1 MSFTSIAYLL
11 FTAGC
16 AMIYYLIPGCASRY
30 QYFVLLIFSYVFYL
44 LNGPALIFF
53 LLFTTFSTF
62 FAARLLDRL
71 EDRMKQLGRGAE
83 NKARRQEIRKKKKAI
98 FILCLVLNFGVL
110 FFLKYLDVW
119 TWALPLGISFYT
131 FQSMGYLIDVYWGRT
146 CAEQH
151 PTRFMLFVS
160 FFPQILQGP
169 IGRYERLMPQL
180 AGETEVD
187 GKMVC
192 TGHRLDLV
200 QVEHGAQRMLWGY
213 FLKFVIADR
222 AGAAV
227 SLVNSNY
234 LEYSGTYYAVTALL
248 YAAQLYGDFAGGMDV
263 VIGTAEIFGIHLDE
277 NFKRPYFSCSITDF
291 WHRWHITLGTWM
303 KDYVFYPMTVSSWM
317 RKLTKGAKK
326 HIGRKGA
333 AILQATIANILVFL
347 LVGIW
352 HGKGGKYLV
361 YGLYNGVIISLE
373 ALLGTAHPSKNRV
386 LHLLQVLVTFILVTI
401 SWFWDFPTTLS
412 QSNYMLTHAFTD
424 FHLNEITG
432 QIFVDLH
439 FTPGIL
445 AFGCL
450 VLLVKSLL
458 EEIRQKSIFEQMD
471 ALPRSARWAI
481 YYGVMFS
488 VLIFQS
494 NGLASGFIYAQF

>member
-1 MSFTSIAYLL
+1 
-11 FTAGC
+11 
-16 AMIYYLIPGCASRY
+16 
-30 QYFVLLIFSYVFYL
+30 
-44 LNGPALIFF
+44 
-53 LLFTTFSTF
+53 
-62 FAARLLDRL
+62 
-71 EDRMKQLGRGAE
+71 
-83 NKARRQEIRKKKKAI
+83 
-98 FILCLVLNFGVL
+98 
-110 FFLKYLDVW
+110 
-119 TWALPLGISFYT
+119 
-131 FQSMGYLIDVYWGRT
+131 
-146 CAEQH
+146 
-151 PTRFMLFVS
+151 MLFVS

-180 AGETEVD
+180 AGETKVD

-227 SLVNSNY
+227 SLVNNNY
-234 LEYSGTYYAVTALL
+234 LAYSGTYYAVTALL

-303 KDYVFYPMTVSSWM
+303 KDYVFYPMTVSGWM

-347 LVGIW
+347 LVGVW

-373 ALLGTAHPSKNRV
+373 ALLGTAHPSKNRA

-412 QSNYMLTHAFTD
+412 QSNYMLTHVFTD

-471 ALPRSARWAI
+471 ALPRPARWAI

-488 VLIFQS
+488 VLIFQN